1 MRPLWVYSLDT
12 RYGAVKQFAD
22 KCESNVEFDA
32 CTSSWREM
40 ILQITLL
47 LLLHLMIAAAA
58 DVSHRAEAKQ
68 RRAGGGVFR

>member
-1 MRPLWVYSLDT
+1 MGPLWVYSLYT

-32 CTSSWREM
+32 CTGSWREM

-58 DVSHRAEAKQ
+58 VSHRAEAKQ